1 MTGTLPDLAP
11 LLAAYDLTPPVAVFA
26 LPDAGTNNETAG
38 VRTGAGDFVW
48 KRYRTFS
55 DPEVLRYEGRLLDW
69 LAHQHLSFAVP
80 TPIPDRSGE
89 TLSAAGGGWQ
99 ALFPFLPGR
108 RPDRRDPAQL
118 MAVGAALGELHRA
131 FAHYPAPSRP
141 NQPAYGDFDRL
152 HPAVSSPESLMPAD
166 FGVPDQPSHDHLVT
180 WWREELGRLR
190 AFAEGSYRALP
201 WQMIHGDFSIGNTF
215 FHDGRLAAIFDF
227 EFAAPDA
234 RALDVA
240 AGLEFAIRY
249 WEGGTSEEWWAI
261 TAAFCRGYGR
271 VNTLT
276 EPEIAAIPWLIRL
289 RDAASVIWHTGQGLA
304 RDRALRGLI
313 SLEHLRGSAQWLG
326 EHEQQLVATIRRAI
340 DQ

>member
-1 MTGTLPDLAP
+1 MTAALPDPAP
-11 LLAAYDLTPPVAVFA
+11 LLAAYDLAPPVVVFA
-26 LPDAGTNNETAG
+26 LAEGGTNNETVG

-48 KRYRTFS
+48 KRYRTS
-55 DPEVLRYEGRLLDW
+55 NDPAVLRYEGRLLDW
-69 LAHQHLSFAVP
+69 LARQHLPFAVP
-80 TPIPDRSGE
+80 APIPDRSGA
-89 TLSAAGGGWQ
+89 TLNAAEGGWQ

-118 MAVGAALGELHRA
+118 VAVGAALGELHRA
-131 FAHYPAPSRP
+131 FARYPAAPRP
-141 NQPAYGDFDRL
+141 NRPAYGDLDRL
-152 HPAVSSPESLMPAD
+152 HPAISSPESLTPGD
-166 FGVPDQPSHDHLVT
+166 FGPPDQPSRAHLVA
-180 WWREELGRLR
+180 WWREELGRLW
-190 AFAEGSYRALP
+190 AFAGGPYRALP

-249 WEGGTSEEWWAI
+249 WEGGTPEEWWAI
-261 TAAFCRGYGR
+261 AAAFCRGYGR

-276 EPEIAAIPWLIRL
+276 EPEIAAIPRLIRL

-304 RDRALRGLI
+304 RDRVPRGLI
-313 SLEHLRGSAQWLG
+313 SLEHLRGTARWL
-326 EHEQQLVATIRRAI
+326 EAHERELVATIRDAVN
-340 DQ
+340 Q